1 MKLESADPQTRQRF
15 RDCVDAIA
23 RVDFAVAPGDPTPQS
38 YYKAR
43 LGPPG
48 PERDK
53 ALDKYLRYYLDL
65 FELADRPPQGLKV
78 LEVGSGFGLGLVA
91 VAVLGADEAN
101 GVEIVPWQV
110 EFALKARETLSDDL
124 PQRVKPVVGTATDL
138 PYAADTF
145 DVVLSL
151 EAVSHYLDYDPFLD
165 EAHRVLRP
173 GGVLVIS
180 DGNNGLNPLIR
191 RKTRRIWAS
200 HEVDPRT
207 DHVERP
213 DSPWL
218 FVPKRERIV
227 TETDPSLAPDVAHDL
242 ALRTSGM
249 VRSQIEEAV
258 RTYADRGT
266 LPESRYRVGTLTVH
280 PEQEMVME
288 RLFNPFALGRE
299 VADRGFDVRVRGH
312 WGGAAGPR
320 LVRVV
325 NGVLGSL
332 SRVTMPAARGFR
344 IRAVKR

>member
-1 MKLESADPQTRQRF
+1 MKLESADPRTRERF

-23 RVDFAVAPGDPTPQS
+23 RVEFVVAPGDPTPQG
-38 YYKAR
+38 YYAAL

-48 PERDK
+48 AEREK

-65 FELADRPPQGLKV
+65 FELAGGPPQGLRV

-91 VAVLGADEAN
+91 VAVLGAEEAC
-101 GVEIVPWQV
+101 GVELVPWQV
-110 EFALKARETLSDDL
+110 EFALEARKALPDDL
-124 PQRVKPVVGTATDL
+124 AARVKPVVGTATDL
-138 PYAADTF
+138 PHAADTF

-151 EAVSHYLDYDPFLD
+151 EAISHYLDYHPFLD
-165 EAHRVLRP
+165 EAHRVLRS

-180 DGNNGLNPLIR
+180 DGNNGLNPLIH

-200 HEVDPRT
+200 HEVDPRR

-218 FVPKRERIV
+218 FVPKRKRIV
-227 TETDPSLAPDVAHDL
+227 AEAGPSLAPDVVHDL

-249 VRSQIEEAV
+249 VRPQIEEAV
-258 RTYADRGT
+258 RTYAEHGT
-266 LPESRYRVGTLTVH
+266 LPDSRYRFGTLTVH
-280 PEQEMVME
+280 PEQAMVME

-299 VADRGFDVRVRGH
+299 VAERGFDVHVRGH
-312 WGGAAGPR
+312 WGGAAGSR

-325 NGVLGSL
+325 NGLLRAL
-332 SRVTMPAARGFR
+332 SRLTMPAARGFR